1 MDKSKLIE
9 QLQDDDNYY
18 GKLGQ
23 SYLSNSDILELMKN
37 PQKFKM
43 QKNQGKEKRLV
54 LKCFLVDIF
63 IKKF

>member
-37 PQKFKM
+37 PQKFKI
-43 QKNQGKEKRLV
+43 QKESGEREALV
-54 LKCFLVDIF
+54 LK
-63 IKKF
+63 

>member
-18 GKLGQ
+18 GRLGQ

-37 PQKFKM
+37 PQK
-43 QKNQGKEKRLV
+43 
-54 LKCFLVDIF
+54 I
-63 IKKF
+63 